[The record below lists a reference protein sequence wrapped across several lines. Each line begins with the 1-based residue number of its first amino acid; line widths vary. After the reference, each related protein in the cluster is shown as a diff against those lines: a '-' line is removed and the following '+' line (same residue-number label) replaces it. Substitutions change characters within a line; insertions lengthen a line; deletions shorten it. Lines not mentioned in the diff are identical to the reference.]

1 MFVSKNA
8 PLSTPLALSCASWRF
23 VLVCVGR
30 FLGKKIT
37 PAPFGARAIFCG
49 LRDFRVL
56 LDSDEAGNYLVDER
70 EVCGLGGLEVKSR
83 EVNIHVLEN

>member
-8 PLSTPLALSCASWRF
+8 PLSTPLALSCASMRF
-23 VLVCVGR
+23 VSAE

-49 LRDFRVL
+49 LRYFRVL
-56 LDSDEAGNYLVDER
+56 LDSDKASDYLVDKR
-70 EVCGLGGLEVKSR
+70 EVCGFRGFEV
-83 EVNIHVLEN
+83 